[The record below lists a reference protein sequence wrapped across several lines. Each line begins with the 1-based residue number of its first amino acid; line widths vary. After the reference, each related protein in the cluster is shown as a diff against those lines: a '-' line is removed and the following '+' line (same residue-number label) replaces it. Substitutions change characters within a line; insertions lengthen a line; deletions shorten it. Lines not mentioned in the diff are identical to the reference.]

1 MRWQKGARRPRGSTA
16 KGCHD
21 LDLNRGCCCNN
32 AEQCW
37 VGWYNAV
44 VSHAHHLSYPADT
57 LALVLLSTP
66 SMFERSLLP
75 FLQSQRCEAVR
86 DPIDQCTA
94 HTVSSSVSLCF
105 PNQSVDVSY
114 DYEMLPSR
122 RPKFLAQTAAHI
134 SGAAYYYR
142 KSDIH
147 NPPWGDKKMFG
158 VCIHPRLGGWFAIRA
173 LLVFKD
179 VQVGEELQQKDP
191 PDCVCSQEDRIELL
205 ERFNFRWQDWSYRDI
220 IPTEESYSPQ
230 QREYFLTHP
239 GQRGALL
246 GQWGYLTDADT
257 EKQSSTNKHFPKD
270 VAC

>member
-1 MRWQKGARRPRGSTA
+1 MAISSERVE
-16 KGCHD
+16 D
-21 LDLNRGCCCNN
+21 LIGTFRESLKAQGF
-32 AEQCW
+32 EIYPFK

-44 VSHAHHLSYPADT
+44 VSGAHQLSHPADS

-66 SMFERSLLP
+66 SMFERSFLP
-75 FLQSQRCEAVR
+75 FLQSQCCEAVR

-105 PNQSVDVSY
+105 PDQSVDVSY
-114 DYEMLPSR
+114 DYEMLPTR
-122 RPKFLAQTAAHI
+122 RPKFLAQTAAHV
-134 SGAAYYYR
+134 SGAAYYYQ
-142 KSDIH
+142 KSDIP
-147 NPPWGDKKMFG
+147 NPPWGDRKMFG

-191 PDCVCSQEDRIELL
+191 PDCVSSQEDRIELL
-205 ERFNFRWQDWSYRDI
+205 ERFNLRWRDWSYRDI

-230 QREYFLTHP
+230 QREYFLTPP

-246 GQWGYLTDADT
+246 RQWGYLTQSDT
-257 EKQSSTNKHFPKD
+257 EKQSSTNKHSPKD
-270 VAC
+270 EPC